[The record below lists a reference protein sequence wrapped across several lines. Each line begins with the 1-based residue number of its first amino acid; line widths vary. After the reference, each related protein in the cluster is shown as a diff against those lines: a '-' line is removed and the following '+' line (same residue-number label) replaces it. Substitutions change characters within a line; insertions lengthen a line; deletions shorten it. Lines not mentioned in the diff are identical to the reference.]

1 MSFLEIKIEG
11 IDWQISQVSK
21 GKWQAIAEPYDFEP
35 IYNNSKQQLINSI
48 QLIAKI
54 YTNEKFRSIRSSPE
68 NAQCFRE
75 NFDIKPNRT
84 KRQSSRKKCG
94 TASKMETSS
103 IGSRDSKL
111 RKSKAG
117 KDFKLSEDCDF
128 DIDRIEREI
137 TETMARSDE
146 RLSRSECR
154 VRKSKTRE
162 RAIKATITEITKNIE
177 DLETTHRQLQDT
189 ASAIGK
195 EIEQCSNNIGGLA
208 TTAYT
213 IGVWQ
218 GQHSQG
224 NDPRLAIEPETINIK
239 TDET

>member
-1 MSFLEIKIEG
+1 MSFLELKIEG

-21 GKWQAIAEPYDFEP
+21 GKWQAIAERYDFEP
-35 IYNNSKQQLINSI
+35 IYNSSKQQLINSI
-48 QLIAKI
+48 KLIANI

-75 NFDIKPNRT
+75 NLDIKSNRT

-94 TASKMETSS
+94 TTSKMETSS
-103 IGSRDSKL
+103 ISSRYSQL

-137 TETMARSDE
+137 TETITRSDE
-146 RLSRSECR
+146 RLSRIERR
-154 VRKSKTRE
+154 VEKSKTRE

-177 DLETTHRQLQDT
+177 DLETTHRQLQDA

-208 TTAYT
+208 ATAYT

-218 GQHSQG
+218 GQHSQRH
-224 NDPRLAIEPETINIK
+224 DTRLTVEPETIDIQ